1 MKITRI
7 ETLPIPMGYR
17 DFIACRVFTDEGL
30 TGIGEPYPVGPN
42 DAVAAVIADFATWL
56 VGRDVNLATYLEGSG
71 LELDDIYANNSSWS
85 DLRQRAGLPVLPSG
99 PNEGSLRRAIG
110 RILHIDDPNRLQT
123 YAGILAEP
131 TPPDPTSLDEPTR
144 RLIRMLI
151 VQLLDQVATRTMTL
165 SQGYELLWQHSQ
177 VIAELR
183 EVIALVADKV
193 THVAIQL
200 DTMPNVPLRIHA
212 SYARSEILAAFG
224 VGDGA
229 QEVTWREGV
238 RWVPEELAD
247 VFVITSDKTTGQ
259 FSPTTR
265 YRDYAITRDLFHWES
280 QSRTSADSPTGRRYR
295 THTHTGSHVMLFAR
309 RRHDDRA
316 FLFLGPATYVT
327 HTSDRPMQI
336 TWR

>member
-1 MKITRI
+1 
-7 ETLPIPMGYR
+7 
-17 DFIACRVFTDEGL
+17 
-30 TGIGEPYPVGPN
+30 
-42 DAVAAVIADFATWL
+42 
-56 VGRDVNLATYLEGSG
+56 
-71 LELDDIYANNSSWS
+71 
-85 DLRQRAGLPVLPSG
+85 
-99 PNEGSLRRAIG
+99 
-110 RILHIDDPNRLQT
+110 
-123 YAGILAEP
+123 
-131 TPPDPTSLDEPTR
+131 
-144 RLIRMLI
+144 MLI
-151 VQLLDQVATRTMTL
+151 LQILN
-165 SQGYELLWQHSQ
+165 G
-177 VIAELR
+177 
-183 EVIALVADKV
+183 
-193 THVAIQL
+193 VAIQL

-280 QSRTSADSPTGRRYR
+280 QSRTSSDSPTERRYR
-295 THTHTGSHVMLFAR
+295 THTHAGSHVMLFAR

-336 TWR
+336 TWRLHHPVPPDLLAWLAIAS